1 MPTYKSTAKRRGI
14 KSSKI
19 TYEEGSYNVFRDL
32 GFSEEEATRKFLKC
46 QLAITIEKIIKA
58 KGWTQAQAAKKLGV
72 AQPRISEIMTT
83 QAHRF
88 TLDMLIRYLSRLG
101 KEIHLTVTDIG
112 KTA

>member
-1 MPTYKSTAKRRGI
+1 MPTYKNSAKH
-14 KSSKI
+14 KATKHSKI
-19 TYEEGSYNVFRDL
+19 KYEVGSYNVFRDL
-32 GFSEEEATRKFLKC
+32 GFTEEEATRKFLKC
-46 QLAITIEKIIKA
+46 QLAEAIESIIKA

-88 TLDMLIRYLSRLG
+88 TLDMLIRYLSRLN
-101 KEIHLTVTDIG
+101 KEVYLTITDIG